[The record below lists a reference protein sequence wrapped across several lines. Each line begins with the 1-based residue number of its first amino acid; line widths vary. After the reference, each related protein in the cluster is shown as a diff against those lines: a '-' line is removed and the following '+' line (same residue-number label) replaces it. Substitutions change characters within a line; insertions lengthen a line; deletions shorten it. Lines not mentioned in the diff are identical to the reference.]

1 MNGVSGGMR
10 AEALLPFGHGLVIGK
25 FYPPHAGHHFL
36 IRSAA
41 ESCDVVT
48 VVVMGADVESI
59 PLATRVD
66 WVRRAHVNR
75 PGVTVV
81 GVVDNLAVDYESD
94 EAWVGHVALMREAIK
109 EAEILRRVGDGV
121 RAGDGARADERV
133 GGTVGAAGVSVDAV
147 FTSEPYGAELAR
159 RFGAADVRLDVSRAT
174 YAMSG
179 TKVRADPV
187 AAWTELEPPVRGW
200 FAKRVVVVG
209 AESTGTTTLSLDLAD
224 ALRARGGPY
233 ALTRWVGEY
242 GRELTVRKLAVA
254 RALAGV
260 RGLPEPT
267 VFDLDWD
274 DADFVAV
281 AHRQCADEDA
291 AAEAGGPVLVCD
303 TDALATTV
311 WQERYRGRVTDAVW
325 RVARQMP
332 PRALYILT
340 DHQDVGFDDDG
351 LRDGEHLR
359 PWMTDRFREVL
370 GGAGVRWIEVRG
382 DRATRLERALAAVD
396 EVLAEGWE
404 LAAPLG

>member
-1 MNGVSGGMR
+1 MNAVGGPQVR
-10 AEALLPFGHGLVIGK
+10 PAFGHGLVIGK

-66 WVRRAHVNR
+66 WVRRAHINR
-75 PGVTVV
+75 PGVIVV

-94 EAWVGHVALMREAIK
+94 EAWSGHVALMREAVE
-109 EAEILRRVGDGV
+109 EAAALR
-121 RAGDGARADERV
+121 ASDGARAGVRV
-133 GGTVGAAGVSVDAV
+133 TGAAGVRVDAV

-224 ALRARGGPY
+224 ALRARGGPH

-311 WQERYRGRVTDAVW
+311 WQERYRGRVTDVVW
-325 RVARQMP
+325 RVAHQMP
-332 PRALYILT
+332 PRALYVLT

-370 GGAGVRWIEVRG
+370 GGAGARWIEVRG
-382 DRATRLERALAAVD
+382 DRAARLDRALAAVD
-396 EVLAEGWE
+396 AVLAEGWE
-404 LAAPLG
+404 LTAPS